1 MRHLFS
7 LLFWGFLALSCV
19 PLFFI
24 ALAIFLVTFP
34 FDRDGRVNTDV
45 SDNPYGADDD
55 EARGIAIGTDGK
67 ITVAG
72 YADMDGTGYDVLLAR
87 YLSTGALDTTFGTGG
102 IVRTDVQ
109 VGLDQAF
116 DLALQQD
123 GKVVIAGT
131 SAHGASSDAI
141 LARFLA
147 A

>member
-1 MRHLFS
+1 
-7 LLFWGFLALSCV
+7 
-19 PLFFI
+19 
-24 ALAIFLVTFP
+24 
-34 FDRDGRVNTDV
+34 
-45 SDNPYGADDD
+45 
-55 EARGIAIGTDGK
+55 
-67 ITVAG
+67 
-72 YADMDGTGYDVLLAR
+72 MDGTGYDVLLAR